1 MVRLKMKI
9 RPAAIEDGDKVEDWK
24 VNTES
29 EVVQLREKRRRPII
43 EYDNDQ
49 SKGRENI
56 SILVDSRHDI
66 IEEI

>member
-56 SILVDSRHDI
+56 SISVDSRHDT
-66 IEEI
+66 IEGV

>member
-9 RPAAIEDGDKVEDWK
+9 RPAASEDGDKVEDVK

-29 EVVQLREKRRRPII
+29 EVVQLREKRKPPII

-66 IEEI
+66 IEET